1 MKNGGALDVLMLG
14 ILGVGIFDFTE
25 IHGGE

>member
-1 MKNGGALDVLMLG
+1 MKNGVALDVLMLG
-14 ILGVGIFDFTE
+14 ILEVGIFDFTE